1 MMGNVLLARKIR
13 DARVDLDIS
22 QKEIANL
29 IPMNQS
35 NYSKIERGIQEPSVY
50 QLKRIS
56 EILHISADE
65 LLGINKVVLEQ
76 EKFIEFQKE
85 LDELYSKYFKK

>member
-1 MMGNVLLARKIR
+1 MKENVLLARKIH
-13 DARVDLDIS
+13 DARIDLDMS

-56 EILHISADE
+56 QILHISTDE
-65 LLGINKVVLEQ
+65 LLGINKVALEQ
-76 EKFIEFQKE
+76 EKFAEFQKE
-85 LDELYSKYFKK
+85 LDKLYSKYFKE

>member
-1 MMGNVLLARKIR
+1 MNHAFGRRVR
-13 DARVDLDIS
+13 DLREDMDMS
-22 QKEIANL
+22 QKEMAFK

-56 EILHISADE
+56 QILHISTDE
-65 LLGINKVVLEQ
+65 LLGINKVALEQ
-76 EKFIEFQKE
+76 EKFVEFQKE
-85 LDELYSKYFKK
+85 LDKLYCKFFKE

>member
-1 MMGNVLLARKIR
+1 MKGNVLLARKIH
-13 DARVDLDIS
+13 DARVDLDMS

-56 EILHISADE
+56 EILHISTDE
-65 LLGINKVVLEQ
+65 LLGINKVTWNKKNL
-76 EKFIEFQKE
+76 
-85 LDELYSKYFKK
+85 LNFKKS

>member
-1 MMGNVLLARKIR
+1 MKENVLLARKIH
-13 DARVDLDIS
+13 DARIDLDMS

-56 EILHISADE
+56 ETNNTHRDIASDIC
-65 LLGINKVVLEQ
+65 
-76 EKFIEFQKE
+76 
-85 LDELYSKYFKK
+85 KYFITKHIK

>member
-1 MMGNVLLARKIR
+1 MKENVLLARKIH
-13 DARVDLDIS
+13 DARIDLDMS

-56 EILHISADE
+56 QILHISTDE
-65 LLGINKVVLEQ
+65 LLGINKVALEQ
-76 EKFIEFQKE
+76 EKFVEFQKE
-85 LDELYSKYFKK
+85 LDKLYCKFFKE